1 MIQVKDI
8 KVIIMKID
16 LVNLD
21 IEIIDKNK
29 LIMKQSRLMFKA
41 KAQSM
46 QYIQNLKVNIQNFP

>member
-1 MIQVKDI
+1 MQVKDI

>member
-1 MIQVKDI
+1 
-8 KVIIMKID
+8 MKID